1 MNSTTD
7 LLLERLDIPMFNLT
21 KAELLLLLNDCS
33 LIFSHVSGKLTT
45 NDLLDNS
52 YGIEQLLLNKISFL
66 QELKNGIDKQNMT
79 TDFKHDIWFDF
90 LDCIHI
96 IDIRFKNNNCYQ
108 IVAHFELKD
117 FNYLF
122 LEEVKNEIIKIK
134 QSI

>member
-7 LLLERLDIPMFNLT
+7 FVLERLDIPMFNIT
-21 KAELLLLLNDCS
+21 KAELLSLLNDCS
-33 LIFSHVSGKLTT
+33 LIFGHVSGKLTT

-52 YGIEQLLLNKISFL
+52 YGIEQLLLNKIPFL
-66 QELKNGIDKQNMT
+66 QELKNGIDKQNMA

-122 LEEVKNEIIKIK
+122 LEEVRSEIIKIK
-134 QSI
+134 KSI

>member
-7 LLLERLDIPMFNLT
+7 LLLERIDIPMFNIT
-21 KAELLLLLNDCS
+21 KAELLLFLNDCS
-33 LIFSHVSGKLTT
+33 LLFGHVSGKLTT

-52 YGIEQLLLNKISFL
+52 YEIEQLLLNKIPFL
-66 QELKNGIDKQNMT
+66 QELKDVIDKQNIA
-79 TDFKHDIWFDF
+79 TDFKSDIWFDF

-96 IDIRFKNNNCYQ
+96 FDMRFKNNNCYQ

-122 LEEVKNEIIKIK
+122 LGEVRSEIIKIK
-134 QSI
+134 KSI

>member
-1 MNSTTD
+1 MNCATD
-7 LLLERLDIPMFNLT
+7 LVLERLDIPMFNIT
-21 KAELLLLLNDCS
+21 KTELLSLLNDCS
-33 LIFSHVSGKLTT
+33 LIFGHVSGKLTT

-52 YGIEQLLLNKISFL
+52 YGIEQLLLNKIPFL
-66 QELKNGIDKQNMT
+66 QELKDVIDKQNIA

-90 LDCIHI
+90 LDCLHI

-108 IVAHFELKD
+108 IVANFKLQD

-122 LEEVKNEIIKIK
+122 LEEVINKILKIK

>member
-7 LLLERLDIPMFNLT
+7 LVLEHIDVPMFNIT

-33 LIFSHVSGKLTT
+33 LIFGNVSGKLTT

-52 YGIEQLLLNKISFL
+52 SEIEQLLLNKIPFL
-66 QELKNGIDKQNMT
+66 QELKDVIDKQNIA

-90 LDCIHI
+90 LDCLHI

-108 IVAHFELKD
+108 IVANFKLQD

-122 LEEVKNEIIKIK
+122 LEEVINKILKIK
-134 QSI
+134 QLI

>member
-7 LLLERLDIPMFNLT
+7 LVLEHIDVPMFNIT
-21 KAELLLLLNDCS
+21 KAELLLLNDCS
-33 LIFSHVSGKLTT
+33 LIFGNVSGKLTT

-52 YGIEQLLLNKISFL
+52 SEIEQLLLNKIPFL
-66 QELKNGIDKQNMT
+66 QELKDVIDKQNIA

-90 LDCIHI
+90 LDCLHI

-108 IVAHFELKD
+108 IVANFKLQD

-122 LEEVKNEIIKIK
+122 LEEVINKILKIK

>member
-1 MNSTTD
+1 MS
-7 LLLERLDIPMFNLT
+7 
-21 KAELLLLLNDCS
+21 LLNDCS
-33 LIFSHVSGKLTT
+33 LIFGHVSGKLTT

-52 YGIEQLLLNKISFL
+52 YGIEQLLLNKIPFL
-66 QELKNGIDKQNMT
+66 QELKNGIVKQNMA

-108 IVAHFELKD
+108 IFAHFELKD

-122 LEEVKNEIIKIK
+122 LEEVRSEIIKIK
-134 QSI
+134 KSI

>member
-7 LLLERLDIPMFNLT
+7 LVLEHIDVPMFNIT

-33 LIFSHVSGKLTT
+33 LIFGNVSGKLTT

-52 YGIEQLLLNKISFL
+52 SEIEQLLLNKIPFL
-66 QELKNGIDKQNMT
+66 QELKDVIDKQNMA
-79 TDFKHDIWFDF
+79 TDFKNDIWFDF
-90 LDCIHI
+90 LDCLRI

-108 IVAHFELKD
+108 IVANLKLQD

-122 LEEVKNEIIKIK
+122 LEEVINKILKIK

>member
-1 MNSTTD
+1 MNSTTNFV
-7 LLLERLDIPMFNLT
+7 LERLDIPMFNIT
-21 KAELLLLLNDCS
+21 KAELLSLLNDCS
-33 LIFSHVSGKLTT
+33 LIFGHVSGKLTT

-52 YGIEQLLLNKISFL
+52 YGIEQLLLNKIPFL
-66 QELKNGIDKQNMT
+66 QELKNGIDKQNMA

-122 LEEVKNEIIKIK
+122 LEEVRSEIIKIK
-134 QSI
+134 KSI

>member
-7 LLLERLDIPMFNLT
+7 LILEHIDIPMFNLT
-21 KAELLLLLNDCS
+21 KAELLLLNDCS
-33 LIFSHVSGKLTT
+33 LLFGHVSGKLTT

-52 YGIEQLLLNKISFL
+52 YGIEQLLLNKIPFL
-66 QELKNGIDKQNMT
+66 QELKNGIDKQNMA

>member
-1 MNSTTD
+1 MNCATD
-7 LLLERLDIPMFNLT
+7 LVLERLYIPMFNIT
-21 KAELLLLLNDCS
+21 KAELLSLLNDCS
-33 LIFSHVSGKLTT
+33 LIFGHVSGKLTT

-52 YGIEQLLLNKISFL
+52 YGIEQLLLNKIPFL
-66 QELKNGIDKQNMT
+66 QELKNGIDKQNMA
-79 TDFKHDIWFDF
+79 TDFKPDIWFDF

>member
-1 MNSTTD
+1 MNCATD
-7 LLLERLDIPMFNLT
+7 LVLERLYIPMFNIT
-21 KAELLLLLNDCS
+21 KAELLSLLNDCS
-33 LIFSHVSGKLTT
+33 LIFGHVSGKLTT

-52 YGIEQLLLNKISFL
+52 YGIEQLLLNKIPFL
-66 QELKNGIDKQNMT
+66 QELKNGIDKQNMA

>member
-1 MNSTTD
+1 MV
-7 LLLERLDIPMFNLT
+7 LEHIDVPMFNIT
-21 KAELLLLLNDCS
+21 KAELLLNDCS
-33 LIFSHVSGKLTT
+33 LIFGNVSGKLTT

-52 YGIEQLLLNKISFL
+52 SEIEQLLLNKIPFL
-66 QELKNGIDKQNMT
+66 QELKDVIDKQNIA

-90 LDCIHI
+90 LDCLHI

-108 IVAHFELKD
+108 IVANFKLQD

-122 LEEVKNEIIKIK
+122 LEEVINKILKIK

>member
-7 LLLERLDIPMFNLT
+7 FVLERLDIPMFNIT
-21 KAELLLLLNDCS
+21 KAELLSLLNDCS
-33 LIFSHVSGKLTT
+33 LIFGHVSGKLTT

-52 YGIEQLLLNKISFL
+52 YGIEQLLLNKIPFL
-66 QELKNGIDKQNMT
+66 QELKNGIDKQNMA